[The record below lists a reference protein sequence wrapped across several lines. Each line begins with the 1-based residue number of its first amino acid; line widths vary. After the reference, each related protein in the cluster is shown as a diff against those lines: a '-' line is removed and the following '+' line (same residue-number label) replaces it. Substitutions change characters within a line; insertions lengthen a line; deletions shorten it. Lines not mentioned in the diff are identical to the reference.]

1 MIVYED
7 VGVKMDGPT
16 VINTTF
22 IYNKNRPPDTA
33 TTTPPPTTT
42 TTLGYDDK
50 QNSCTRYLSTT
61 QNVL

>member
-1 MIVYED
+1 MINYED

-42 TTLGYDDK
+42 TTKGG
-50 QNSCTRYLSTT
+50 
-61 QNVL
+61 V

>member
-16 VINTTF
+16 VINTYF
-22 IYNKNRPPDTA
+22 IYNKNRPRDMA
-33 TTTPPPTTT
+33 TTTSSPPPPT

-50 QNSCTRYLSTT
+50 INSKTVERDT
-61 QNVL
+61 